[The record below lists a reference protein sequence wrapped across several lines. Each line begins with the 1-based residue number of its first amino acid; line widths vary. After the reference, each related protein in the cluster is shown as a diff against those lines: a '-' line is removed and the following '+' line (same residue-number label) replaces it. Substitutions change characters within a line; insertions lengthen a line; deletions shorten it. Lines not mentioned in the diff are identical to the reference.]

1 MIRANHNKFWVIFS
15 NYYTKILIG
24 FFFSSV
30 KYRGQYEEKG
40 LPILMI
46 SNHFSFYDGFIQ
58 ILLNL
63 KIFKRRFNFMML
75 EKELSKNMILTKIGA
90 SSISKGKRSSIA
102 SLDYAVEMLRDTEN
116 LFLFFPQ
123 GKISSIYTQEF
134 TFEKGLLSHVLEN
147 TKNDF
152 QLVYNVNLI
161 NYGTKLRPD
170 MCVYYETHTV
180 NISTNTKAEDV
191 EREFNRFAKTCFI
204 KQGVR

>member
-1 MIRANHNKFWVIFS
+1 MIRANHNKYWVKFS
-15 NYYTKILIG
+15 KYYTKILIG

-30 KYRGQYEEKG
+30 KYEGQYEEKG

-63 KIFKRRFNFMML
+63 NVFKRRFNFMML
-75 EKELSKNMILTKIGA
+75 EKELSKNMMLTKIGA
-90 SSISKGKRSSIA
+90 SSINKGKRSSIA
-102 SLDYAVEMLRDTEN
+102 SLDYAVEMLQDKEN

-123 GKISSIYTQEF
+123 GKIKSIYTREF
-134 TFEKGLLSHVLEN
+134 IFEKGLLSHILKN

-161 NYGTKLRPD
+161 KYGTKLRPD
-170 MCVYYETHTV
+170 ICVYYETHTI
-180 NISTNTKAEDV
+180 NTNTNTEDV
-191 EREFNRFAKTCFI
+191 EREFNRFAKSCYT
-204 KQGVR
+204 KQGVK

>member
-1 MIRANHNKFWVIFS
+1 MIRAKHNKYWVIFS

-24 FFFSSV
+24 FFFSRV
-30 KYRGQYEEKG
+30 KFIGQYEEKG

-63 KIFKRRFNFMML
+63 KVFKRRFNFMML
-75 EKELSKNMILTKIGA
+75 EKELRKNMVLTKIGA

-102 SLDYAVEMLRDTEN
+102 SLNYAVEMLQNKEN

-123 GKISSIYTQEF
+123 GKIKSVYTREF
-134 TFEKGLLSHVLEN
+134 TFEKGMLSYILEN
-147 TKNDF
+147 AKNDF
-152 QLVYNVNLI
+152 QLIYNINLI

-170 MCVYYETHTV
+170 IYTYYETQT
-180 NISTNTKAEDV
+180 IDADTNAEDV
-191 EREFNRFAKTCFI
+191 EREFNRFAESCFT
-204 KQGVR
+204 KLGVR

>member
-1 MIRANHNKFWVIFS
+1 MIRANHNKLWVKFS
-15 NYYTKILIG
+15 KYYTKVLIG
-24 FFFSSV
+24 FFFGSI
-30 KYRGQYEEKG
+30 KYTGQYEEKG

-58 ILLNL
+58 ILLNF

-75 EKELSKNMILTKIGA
+75 EKELRKNMLLTKIGA
-90 SSISKGKRSSIA
+90 SSINKGKRSSIA
-102 SLDYAVEMLRDTEN
+102 SLDYAVEMLQDKEN

-123 GKISSIYTQEF
+123 GRIKSIYTREF
-134 TFEKGLLSHVLEN
+134 TFEKGLLSHILKN

-170 MCVYYETHTV
+170 MCVYYETHT
-180 NISTNTKAEDV
+180 ISTNINAEDV
-191 EREFNRFAKTCFI
+191 EREFNRFAKMCFT
-204 KQGVR
+204 KQGVK

>member
-1 MIRANHNKFWVIFS
+1 MIRANHSKLWVKFS
-15 NYYTKILIG
+15 KYYTKILIG
-24 FFFSSV
+24 FFFSSI
-30 KYRGQYEEKG
+30 KYIGEYEEKG

-58 ILLNL
+58 ILLNF

-75 EKELSKNMILTKIGA
+75 EKELSKNMLLTKIGA
-90 SSISKGKRSSIA
+90 SSINKGKRSSIA
-102 SLDYAVEMLRDTEN
+102 SLDYAVEMLQDKKN

-123 GKISSIYTQEF
+123 GRIKSIYIREF
-134 TFEKGLLSHVLEN
+134 TFEKGLLSHILEN

-152 QLVYNVNLI
+152 QLVYNINLI

-170 MCVYYETHTV
+170 MFVYYETHT
-180 NISTNTKAEDV
+180 ISTNTNAEDV
-191 EREFNRFAKTCFI
+191 EREFNRFAKSCFT